1 MLNLDTHVLN
11 HTLAGNVRPRE
22 QELLSESLW
31 GVASIVLWEVAKLVQ
46 LGQVDMD
53 LDDIEVKEA
62 LSALHVW
69 PLNLEIALQSTR
81 LDFQGDPADEL
92 IAATSIV
99 HRTPLLTRDRRI
111 RKSRLVPLA

>member
-46 LGQVDMD
+46 
-53 LDDIEVKEA
+53 
-62 LSALHVW
+62 
-69 PLNLEIALQSTR
+69 
-81 LDFQGDPADEL
+81 
-92 IAATSIV
+92 
-99 HRTPLLTRDRRI
+99 
-111 RKSRLVPLA
+111 